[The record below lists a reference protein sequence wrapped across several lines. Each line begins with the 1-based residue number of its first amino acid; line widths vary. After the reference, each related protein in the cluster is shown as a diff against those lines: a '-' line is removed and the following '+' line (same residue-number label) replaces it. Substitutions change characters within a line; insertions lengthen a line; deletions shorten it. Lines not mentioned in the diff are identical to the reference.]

1 MVYDIF
7 TLVLLIIL
15 LCCVFYAGY
24 QFAIP
29 RVTERTLEI
38 LREDHI
44 IRLVED
50 EDGEVE
56 VYSGYKY
63 YKGDVR

>member
-1 MVYDIF
+1 MGC
-7 TLVLLIIL
+7 T
-15 LCCVFYAGY
+15 FYAGY

-29 RVTERTLEI
+29 RVTEGVLEV
-38 LREDHI
+38 LKQEQI

-63 YKGDVR
+63 YQGEVK

>member
-1 MVYDIF
+1 MVYDIL
-7 TLVLLIIL
+7 TLSLVLIL
-15 LCCVFYAGY
+15 MGCTFYAGY

-29 RVTERTLEI
+29 RVTEGVLEV
-38 LREDHI
+38 LKQQQI

-63 YKGDVR
+63 YQGEVK